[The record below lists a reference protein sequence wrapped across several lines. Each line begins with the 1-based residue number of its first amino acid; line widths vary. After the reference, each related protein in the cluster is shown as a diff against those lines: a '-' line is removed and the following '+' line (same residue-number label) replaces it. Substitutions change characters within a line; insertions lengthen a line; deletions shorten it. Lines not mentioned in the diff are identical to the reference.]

1 MRACNSSFMHFSEHD
16 MDGEA
21 ISAAFASSPGPDCLR
36 DVIPKLGHRLKV
48 YAALKCVLEECQVSL
63 HSTEC

>member
-1 MRACNSSFMHFSEHD
+1 

-36 DVIPKLGHRLKV
+36 DVVPKLGHRLKV
-48 YAALKCVLEECQVSL
+48 YAALKSVFEECQVSL
-63 HSTEC
+63 HNIMLAM

>member
-1 MRACNSSFMHFSEHD
+1 

-36 DVIPKLGHRLKV
+36 DVVPKLGHRLKV
-48 YAALKCVLEECQVSL
+48 YAALKSVFEECQVSRHNGML
-63 HSTEC
+63 AT